1 MRTIKELADL
11 IEANPNCEFVID
23 NDCWWINNPEDG
35 PDDDNQIA
43 SSDEYEDGEWYSHGS
58 NYGGSL
64 AAAMVE
70 LLNRRGFKIKAG
82 AC

>member
-1 MRTIKELADL
+1 MKSIKELADL
-11 IEANPNCEFVID
+11 IEANPDCEFVID
-23 NDCWWINNPEDG
+23 NDCWWINASKKEDDSEIANHEDFEDG
-35 PDDDNQIA
+35 D
-43 SSDEYEDGEWYSHGS
+43 WYSGG
-58 NYGGSL
+58 NCYGAGL